1 MEPSSASELVGT
13 STSIAAERGT
23 DAPILEVFASIQG
36 EGLYVGEPQVLLR
49 LAGCPFRCRWC
60 DTPASWSIPV
70 PEGSGRGGGRAR
82 IESPRGRRIEE
93 SWANPFRAATWIV
106 EVEGGRPRT
115 VSVTGGE
122 PLLWPG
128 FVRGLATYLGGRR
141 LHLET
146 AGGHPEALEA
156 VLAAVDHVSLDLKL
170 PLDLD
175 APVAEPGSVP
185 ADEIE
190 WAQARVRSLTLVRGR
205 DACGKLIVAGGREP
219 AAFAAILDDV
229 AAFAPELPLFLQPVT
244 PLNGVPA
251 PSRELLLELVE
262 EALERSLCVRVIPQV
277 HRALGLA

>member
-1 MEPSSASELVGT
+1 MET

-60 DTPASWSIPV
+60 DTPASWSIPALAA
-70 PEGSGRGGGRAR
+70 SGRGRAR
-82 IESPRGRRIEE
+82 IESPHGRRLEDA
-93 SWANPFRAATWIV
+93 WANPFRAATWIV
-106 EVEGGRPRT
+106 EVEAGRPRT

-122 PLLWPG
+122 PLLWPE
-128 FVRGLATYLGGRR
+128 FVRGLRTYLGDRR

-146 AGGHPEALEA
+146 AGGHPEALET
-156 VLAAVDHVSLDLKL
+156 VLAAVDHVSLDLKQ
-170 PLDLD
+170 PADLD

-185 ADEIE
+185 ANETD
-190 WAQARVRSLTLVRGR
+190 WAEARVQALALVRAR
-205 DACGKLIVAGGREP
+205 DACGKLIVAGGHEP
-219 AAFAAILDDV
+219 ADFAAILDDV
-229 AAFAPELPLFLQPVT
+229 AAFAPELPLYLQPVT